1 MQLYLYL
8 SDALFYESKREL
20 NRDYRTTGSRSNSE
34 YGLCNTIYARQNL
47 LFCEARGMSKQKQ
60 VRKKEV
66 PDEQN

>member
-34 YGLCNTIYARQNL
+34 YRSMQYDI
-47 LFCEARGMSKQKQ
+47 
-60 VRKKEV
+60 RKAKPLV
-66 PDEQN
+66 L